1 VTDPRATLGVVKP
14 IVTVSGPPDAG
25 PGERELML
33 DRARAALAQ
42 LGAESTVRIDVPGK
56 GSGEE
61 TADSGLRVPVQQIV
75 PALQSGSLFGGVSG
89 LMVVDAQALLKVE
102 AEVLAELVQLAAD
115 GSVAAVFVASGAI
128 PAPLGSVLRKVG
140 ETLKVGRVSE
150 RDATQWLVGAARDR
164 GVSMDGEAVAL
175 LIQRFGSDLAAL
187 GRALDQL
194 AVDSDRVGAA
204 MVRDRFKSRPDE
216 PMWYYADAVVAGDQG
231 EALRRLSD
239 FLEYGHPLQLLGYL
253 QSDLRRRCLAAAA
266 PDYETYLER
275 AGGSRGYAAE
285 KVWKARTRTRASDLQ
300 SALSALARADLQMK
314 TAPEVTHRVT
324 LERLTVALCRWYGGR
339 RS

>member
-1 VTDPRATLGVVKP
+1 MTHPQATLGVVKP
-14 IVTVSGPPDAG
+14 IVTINGPSETG

-33 DRARAALAQ
+33 ARAHAALEQ
-42 LGAESTVRIDVPGK
+42 LGAGSAVRVDVPGK

-61 TADSGLRVPVQQIV
+61 TSDSGLRAPVQLIV
-75 PALQSGSLFGGVSG
+75 PALQSGSLFDGVSG
-89 LMVVDAQALLKVE
+89 LLVIDAQSLLKAE
-102 AEVLAELVQLAAD
+102 AEVVAELVQLAAD
-115 GSVAAVFVASGAI
+115 GPVAAVFVAAGAI
-128 PAPLGSVLRKVG
+128 PAPLGAVLRKVG
-140 ETLKVGRVSE
+140 ETVKVGRINE
-150 RDATQWLVGAARDR
+150 RDAAQWLVGAARDR
-164 GVSMDGEAVAL
+164 GVSVEGDAASL

-194 AVDSDRVGAA
+194 AVESDRIGVDV
-204 MVRDRFKSRPDE
+204 VRDRFKSRPDE

-285 KVWKARTRTRASDLQ
+285 KVWKARGRTRASDLRL
-300 SALSALARADLQMK
+300 AVGALARADLQMK
-314 TAPEVTHRVT
+314 TAPEATHRVT

>member
-1 VTDPRATLGVVKP
+1 VKP
-14 IVTVSGPPDAG
+14 IVTVAGPADAG

-33 DRARAALAQ
+33 DRAHAALEQ
-42 LGAESTVRIDVPGK
+42 LGAESVVRVDVPGK

-61 TADSGLRVPVQQIV
+61 ASDSGLRAPVQQIV

-89 LMVVDAQALLKVE
+89 LLVVDAQALLKAE
-102 AEVLAELVQLAAD
+102 AEVVAELVQLASG
-115 GSVAAVFVASGAI
+115 GSVAAVFVAAGAI
-128 PAPLGSVLRKVG
+128 PAPLGATLKKVG
-140 ETLKVGRVSE
+140 ETVKVGRVSE
-150 RDATQWLVGAARDR
+150 RDAAQWLIGAARER
-164 GVSMDGEAVAL
+164 GLSVDGDAVTL
-175 LIQRFGSDLAAL
+175 LIQRFGSDVAAL

-194 AVDSDRVGAA
+194 AIQGDRVGVD

-216 PMWYYADAVVAGDQG
+216 PMWYYADAVAAGDQG

-253 QSDLRRRCLAAAA
+253 QSDLRRRCVAASA
-266 PDYETYLER
+266 PDYETYLDR

-285 KVWKARTRTRASDLQ
+285 KVWKQRTRTRGSDLRL
-300 SALSALARADLQMK
+300 ALGALARADLQMK
-314 TAPEVTHRVT
+314 IAPETTHRVT

-339 RS
+339 RR